1 VDHTCSKTDLTNR
14 RDGPVSLTTITI
26 IITTRIITISFTR
39 TYVALSLSIRFR
51 YFYIYLAVDNMNPHH
66 VYYRHRL
73 HNLTTSVTNDT
84 DEIAMAGLPA
94 DFPLR
99 IASLSQIME
108 VPAPIGISPLTTQ
121 FNGSAAT
128 PAAPAPLKPVITLV
142 NVFPGPEGHVY
153 HDARDTKP
161 KPDAYI
167 TVQRKIL
174 QWLDVVAAD
183 MLTPEEAA
191 AWTNQID
198 PIGRS
203 PSSELAMSLCYY
215 MREQGFNTYCRL
227 IPFKDS
233 FELYVANPMTSRRGP
248 QVDTR
253 YWHQSYKTG
262 TIRELGLRQ
271 AARGRR
277 GAFQADP
284 GFGLLGN
291 SMTAARQRVLEV
303 ASRVRTVRE
312 RSQISGI
319 EMGGPA
325 ELMEQL
331 LGGLDGDLA
340 QELRGLVDGDDD
352 DYQDGADGI
361 AIERGE
367 NGGLVDDP
375 VLVTTDGRGNA
386 LPAVLAHRLAALNT
400 LLRTHGLHSSAVPVA
415 PGAAASA
422 APTSSPPANRPA
434 APFGQ
439 GTELRRLQT
448 RLEVLL
454 SGPTSGE
461 TQKYIPLPFYS

>member
-1 VDHTCSKTDLTNR
+1 MDDTYLHHTFHHHRSH
-14 RDGPVSLTTITI
+14 
-26 IITTRIITISFTR
+26 
-39 TYVALSLSIRFR
+39 
-51 YFYIYLAVDNMNPHH
+51 NP
-66 VYYRHRL
+66 
-73 HNLTTSVTNDT
+73 TTSSTYDT
-84 DEIAMAGLPA
+84 EEIAMAGLPA

-99 IASLSQIME
+99 MASLAQIVQ

-121 FNGSAAT
+121 SNGIAAT
-128 PAAPAPLKPVITLV
+128 STAPAPLKPVVTLV

-153 HDARDTKP
+153 HDAKDTTP

-167 TVQRKIL
+167 AVQRKIL

-203 PSSELAMSLCYY
+203 PSSEHAMSLCYY

-227 IPFKDS
+227 IPSKDS
-233 FELYVANPMTSRRGP
+233 FELYVANPMTNRRGP
-248 QVDTR
+248 QVDAR
-253 YWHQSYKTG
+253 YWYQSYKTG

-291 SMTAARQRVLEV
+291 YSMTTTRQRVV
-303 ASRVRTVRE
+303 DAANGIRTVHE
-312 RSQISGI
+312 RPHTIRVERGD
-319 EMGGPA
+319 PA
-325 ELMEQL
+325 ELMAQL
-331 LGGLDGDLA
+331 LGSLDRDPA
-340 QELRGLVDGDDD
+340 QELRGLANGED
-352 DYQDGADGI
+352 DYRENADDFAAEMVGA
-361 AIERGE
+361 RT
-367 NGGLVDDP
+367 LVGNP
-375 VLVTTDGRGNA
+375 VPVPAAGSGNIR
-386 LPAVLAHRLAALNT
+386 PAVLVDQLVALST
-400 LLRTHGLHSSAVPVA
+400 LLGAHGLRATPVPVA

-422 APTSSPPANRPA
+422 ALTSSPPANRPA
-434 APFGQ
+434 AAFGR
-439 GTELRRLQT
+439 GTELRHLQA

-461 TQKYIPLPFYS
+461 TQEYVPLPPTHEKPS